1 MNETAKRILS
11 GITIGG
17 LACGA
22 LYSDVFNW
30 ILLFALLFLFSQ
42 MGLYEFYHLT
52 DRGIDGRPFRK
63 LGAFFAGLIV
73 VGYYAQFLAMK
84 TAAGGGYEPDAF
96 ASGLMAWFYPNGNNL
111 APTFLFIFLIFAS
124 VLQILTRPLDGT
136 IYNLAVSVGGVVYT
150 TLGVCH
156 GMLLMGLE
164 HGLFYLVLFAL
175 LPISTDTGAYFA
187 GRWFGRHNA
196 GLKVSPK
203 KTYEG
208 YAGGIVMAVLV
219 GIGFLYGWNAYAP
232 GALAG
237 VPMHPVE
244 VGVLSF
250 VIAFVSIFGD
260 LAESALKRDAK
271 IKDSASTIPGHGG
284 MLDLA
289 DAIYFSLPIGYFYL
303 TYKSMLGFGL

>member
-11 GITIGG
+11 GITIGA

-22 LYSDVFNW
+22 LYSDWFNW
-30 ILLFALLFLFSQ
+30 VLLFVLLFLFSQ

-73 VGYYAQFLAMK
+73 IGYYAQFLAMK
-84 TAAGGGYEPDAF
+84 SAQGHGLDEF
-96 ASGLMAWFYPNGNNL
+96 ASWLVAWFYPNGDNL
-111 APTFLFIFLIFAS
+111 APTLLFLFLICAS
-124 VLQILTRPLDGT
+124 VLQILSRPLDGT
-136 IYNLAVSVGGVVYT
+136 IYSLAVSVGGIVYT

-156 GMLLMGLE
+156 GMLLMGFD
-164 HGLFYLVLFAL
+164 HGLFYLVLFAV

-208 YAGGIVMAVLV
+208 YAGGIVTAVLV
-219 GIGFLYGWNAYAP
+219 GVGFLYGWNAYAP
-232 GALAG
+232 TSLAG
-237 VPMHPVE
+237 VPMHPLE
-244 VGVLSF
+244 AAILSL

-303 TYKSMLGFGL
+303 TYKAMLGFGV

>member
-11 GITIGG
+11 GVTMAV

-22 LYSDVFNW
+22 FYSDFFNW

-73 VGYYAQFLAMK
+73 LGYYAQFLAMK
-84 TAAGGGYEPDAF
+84 GAQGHEIDGF
-96 ASGLMAWFYPNGNNL
+96 AQTFVTWFYPNGNNL
-111 APTFLFIFLIFAS
+111 APTLLFVFLIFAS

-136 IYNLAVSVGGVVYT
+136 IYNLAVSVGGIVYT
-150 TLGVCH
+150 TLGVAH
-156 GMLLMGLE
+156 GMLLMGLP

-208 YAGGIVMAVLV
+208 YAGGIVTAVI
-219 GIGFLYGWNAYAP
+219 IGVAYLWGWNQWAP
-232 GALAG
+232 AAMAG
-237 VPMHPVE
+237 IPMHPVE
-244 VGVLSF
+244 MGVLAF

-260 LAESALKRDAK
+260 LAESAFKRDAK

-289 DAIYFSLPIGYFYL
+289 DAIYFSLPVGYFYL

>member
-11 GITIGG
+11 AVVIAS

-22 LYSDVFNW
+22 LYSDFFNW
-30 ILLFALLFLFSQ
+30 ILLFVLLALFSQ

-52 DRGIDGRPFRK
+52 DRGHDGRPFRK
-63 LGAFFAGLIV
+63 LGALFAMLIV

-84 TAAGGGYEPDAF
+84 ADQGYTLTPF
-96 ASGLMAWFYPNGNNL
+96 ADHLVFWFYPGSQNL
-111 APTFLFIFLIFAS
+111 APTLLFGFIIAAG
-124 VLQILTRPLDGT
+124 VLQIITRPLDGS
-136 IYNLAVSVGGVVYT
+136 IYSLSVSVAGIVYT
-150 TLGVCH
+150 TIGVCH
-156 GMLLMGLE
+156 GMLLMALP
-164 HGLFYLVLFAL
+164 HGLFYLVLFAV
-175 LPISTDTGAYFA
+175 LPISSDTGAYFA

-208 YAGGIVMAVLV
+208 YAGGIILAVAVAV
-219 GIGFLYGWNAYAP
+219 GLLYGWQRLAP
-232 GALAG
+232 GELAA

-244 VGVLSF
+244 IGVLAF
-250 VIAFVSIFGD
+250 FIAFIAIFGD
-260 LAESALKRDAK
+260 LVESAFKRDAK

-303 TYKSMLGFGL
+303 MYKANLGFAL

>member
-1 MNETAKRILS
+1 MNETTKRILS
-11 GITIGG
+11 GVTIGG

-22 LYSDVFNW
+22 LYAEAFDW
-30 ILLFALLFLFSQ
+30 ILLFVLLFLFSQ

-52 DRGIDGRPFRK
+52 DRGLDGRPFRK

-73 VGYYAQFLAMK
+73 LGYYAQFLAMK
-84 TAAGGGYEPDAF
+84 SAQGYELDGFVATF
-96 ASGLMAWFYPNGNNL
+96 VAWFYPNGNNL
-111 APTFLFIFLIFAS
+111 APTLLFIFLICAS
-124 VLQILTRPLDGT
+124 ILQILTRPLDGT
-136 IYNLAVSVGGVVYT
+136 IYNLSVSVGGIIYT
-150 TLGVCH
+150 TQGVCH
-156 GMLLMGLE
+156 GMLLMGMP
-164 HGLFYLVLFAL
+164 HGIFYLVLFAV
-175 LPISTDTGAYFA
+175 LPVSTDTGAYFA

-208 YAGGIVMAVLV
+208 YAGGIVTAVVV
-219 GIGFLYGWNAYAP
+219 GIGLLLGWQKWAP
-232 GALAG
+232 AALADI
-237 VPMHPVE
+237 PMHPVE
-244 VGVLSF
+244 MSVLAF
-250 VIAFVSIFGD
+250 FIAFVSIFGD

>member
-1 MNETAKRILS
+1 MNETAKRIIS
-11 GITIGG
+11 GLILGA

-22 LYSDVFNW
+22 LYTDFFNW

-63 LGAFFAGLIV
+63 LGAFFGGLIV

-84 TAAGGGYEPDAF
+84 SAQGYAPDGFAAW
-96 ASGLMAWFYPNGNNL
+96 LIAWFYPNANNL
-111 APTFLFIFLIFAS
+111 APTLLFLFLIFAS

-136 IYNLAVSVGGVVYT
+136 IYNLAVSVGGIVYT

-156 GMLLMGLE
+156 GMLLMGLD
-164 HGLFYLVLFAL
+164 HGVFYLVLFAV

-208 YAGGIVMAVLV
+208 YAGGIVTAVLIGV
-219 GIGFLYGWNAYAP
+219 GFLYGWNAYAP
-232 GALAG
+232 GAVAG

-244 VGVLSF
+244 IAIVAF

-260 LAESALKRDAK
+260 LAESAFKRDAK

-289 DAIYFSLPIGYFYL
+289 DAIYFSLPVGYFYL
-303 TYKSMLGFGL
+303 TYKAMLGFGL